1 MEDEKWNEMWICFLS
16 SLDKSSLKKIY
27 FQCCEADDV
36 RNVEFCLLAGADIN
50 RQRGEGYP
58 VYGEYQRMM
67 DRMMMMDKINMAEL
81 RISEDQ

>member
-50 RQRGEGYP
+50 WQRGEGYP

-67 DRMMMMDKINMAEL
+67 DRMMMMDKINMTEL